1 MPTSIIVAERSSTT
15 ANSYVSLADAEQ
27 YFRFRRNTRPWDML
41 TEDADKEVALIQATN
56 WLEQWSYEGFRCDFE
71 QKLSWPRHQVYDR
84 DEFWIDSETVPQF
97 VKDAQC
103 ECALAILEEDQFAD
117 TGLERFKTAMVGGL
131 QVEVRQE
138 RKAGAL
144 PRVVERILG
153 PYLIG
158 GGGSSISLIR
168 A

>member
-1 MPTSIIVAERSSTT
+1 MPSSIVVATARSAN
-15 ANSYVSLADAEQ
+15 ANSYVSLAEAET
-27 YFRFRRNTRPWDML
+27 YFGDRRNAGPWDAL
-41 TEDADKEVALIQATN
+41 SDDADKTIVLLQATK
-56 WLEQWSYEGFRCDFE
+56 WLEQWSYKGFRYDYD
-71 QKLSWPRHQVYDR
+71 QKLSWPRHHVYDR
-84 DEFWIDSETVPQF
+84 DEFWIDSERVPQF

-103 ECALAILEEDQFAD
+103 ECALVLIEEDQFAD
-117 TGLERFKTAMVGGL
+117 TGLERFRTAQVGEL
-131 QVEVRQE
+131 QVDVRQE